1 MEVGNGARGPWGDR
15 GRESSVEG
23 EVKRERSAYK
33 RRRGFASKSRT
44 DAMERQKVA
53 LSPRGTQLKPQ
64 IPLRGFKLAFN
75 FAPISFE
82 VLRGWK
88 EGVPFQ
94 FSSPVSSSL
103 VPLRIFLKLLDSR
116 STPYFD
122 VKRRSNIALD
132 KLVSET
138 ESQHRDGPVMDN
150 DESTGRE
157 VKKKT
162 QKRDVKTGNQ

>member
-1 MEVGNGARGPWGDR
+1 MRKTRAKTRKHHFLKV
-15 GRESSVEG
+15 VEG
-23 EVKRERSAYK
+23 RRSEVPEARAEA
-33 RRRGFASKSRT
+33 
-44 DAMERQKVA
+44 E
-53 LSPRGTQLKPQ
+53 
-64 IPLRGFKLAFN
+64 
-75 FAPISFE
+75 
-82 VLRGWK
+82 
-88 EGVPFQ
+88 
-94 FSSPVSSSL
+94 
-103 VPLRIFLKLLDSR
+103 